1 MQDSPVFFDSVKT
14 ALGKFQVGATQLGL
28 VSICFPNRHSVKPKQ
43 GKVPRRARTILR
55 AAQFFLQDFFRGKS
69 SNPAR
74 IPVDWRF
81 FSPFDQRVL
90 KVLRNVP
97 ATRTVTYSGL
107 ARRAQVPHAA
117 RAVGNSLSRNPI
129 PILIPCHRVIRKN
142 GSLGGYRGGRRLKRT
157 LVSLER
163 RAN

>member
-1 MQDSPVFFDSVKT
+1 M
-14 ALGKFQVGATQLGL
+14 
-28 VSICFPNRHSVKPKQ
+28 
-43 GKVPRRARTILR
+43 
-55 AAQFFLQDFFRGKS
+55 
-69 SNPAR
+69 
-74 IPVDWRF
+74 
-81 FSPFDQRVL
+81 L

-157 LVSLER
+157 LLSLER